1 MKNKKHTDIRTNS
14 SGLSPKFWE
23 LAHALTGGWEMM
35 NQLLEK
41 EWQILRDRK
50 LASIWNIGRHKE
62 KLASQLKAIEQ
73 RIDVEIPGLEPGC
86 KDPDLRWKKI
96 LDAAL
101 PSERPRL
108 IDWKTQLSNSKKKAF
123 VTNRRLWVWISEQQE
138 MNRQLADILSGR
150 KRQQEALTYDAS
162 ADFKSSAGS
171 SLASGGFT
179 ADEEL
184 REEGCFFQGFSRQ
197 RANRAMQAYR
207 RANGRQEMLE

>member
-1 MKNKKHTDIRTNS
+1 MKNGNHTDLQTNS
-14 SGLSPKFWE
+14 RGLSSKFWE

-73 RIDVEIPGLEPGC
+73 RMDAEIPGLGPDC
-86 KDPDLRWKKI
+86 KNSELRWKKI
-96 LDAAL
+96 LDAAA
-101 PSERPRL
+101 PFERLRL
-108 IDWKTQLSNSKKKAF
+108 IDWKMRLSTSKKKAF

-150 KRQQEALTYDAS
+150 KRQQEPLTYGAS
-162 ADFKSSAGS
+162 ADFRSSAGS
-171 SLASGGFT
+171 SLAGGGFY
-179 ADEEL
+179 ADEGL

-207 RANGRQEMLE
+207 RANGKQEMLE